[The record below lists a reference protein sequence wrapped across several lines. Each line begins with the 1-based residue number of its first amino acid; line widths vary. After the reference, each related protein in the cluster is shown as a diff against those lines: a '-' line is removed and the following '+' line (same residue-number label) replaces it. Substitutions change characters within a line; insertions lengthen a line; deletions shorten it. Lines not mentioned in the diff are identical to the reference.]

1 MEYTKEVHDEIE
13 EIFEEKKSPM
23 GTALTLFRNAGYCFL
38 TVAVAIWLD
47 EFYPGESETV
57 KMSTVFI
64 MFLIMMPMVI
74 PVCISDIE
82 RKGKRYPADRIRK
95 LFGKFIEDIRQVE
108 FLSEPQKSVDGMIDI
123 KSLRFYDEFNEM
135 RRKAA
140 RNVPKNMLNT
150 VFMARM
156 EKYFKEEVPR
166 NVIMM
171 EQKNIEE
178 IEKYSKGIRKS
189 LIKSWKEN
197 RKISQEH
204 EEARR
209 RHYGIFYKLFEKLRK
224 MKEVK
229 KIENRKEVLE
239 HIKK

>member
-1 MEYTKEVHDEIE
+1 MEYTKEIHEEIE
-13 EIFEEKKSPM
+13 GVFKEKKSL
-23 GTALTLFRNAGYCFL
+23 ASFFEIAGYCLL
-38 TVAVAIWLD
+38 TIAEAIWLG
-47 EFYPGESETV
+47 EFYPGESETL

-95 LFGKFIEDIRQVE
+95 LFGKFFEDKRQVE
-108 FLSEPQKSVDGMIDI
+108 FLSEPQKAVDGMIDI

-156 EKYFKEEVPR
+156 EKYFREEVPR

-171 EQKNIEE
+171 EQKNIERV
-178 IEKYSKGIRKS
+178 EKYSRDIRKS

-204 EEARR
+204 RKAQRK
-209 RHYGIFYKLFEKLRK
+209 HYGIFYKLFEK
-224 MKEVK
+224 
-229 KIENRKEVLE
+229 
-239 HIKK
+239 IKKLKEFFNWCEKN

>member
-1 MEYTKEVHDEIE
+1 
-13 EIFEEKKSPM
+13 
-23 GTALTLFRNAGYCFL
+23 
-38 TVAVAIWLD
+38 
-47 EFYPGESETV
+47 
-57 KMSTVFI
+57 MSTVFI

-95 LFGKFIEDIRQVE
+95 LFGKFIEDSRQVE
-108 FLSEPQKSVDGMIDI
+108 FLSEPQKAVDGMIDV
-123 KSLRFYDEFNEM
+123 KSLRFYDKFNEM

-166 NVIMM
+166 NVMMM
-171 EQKNIEE
+171 EQKNIERV
-178 IEKYSKGIRKS
+178 EKYSRDIRKS

-197 RKISQEH
+197 RKISQEY
-204 EEARR
+204 EKAQRK
-209 RHYGIFYKLFEKLRK
+209 HYGIFYKLFEKLRK
-224 MKEVK
+224 PKEVK
-229 KIENRKEVLE
+229 RIEKI
-239 HIKK
+239 

>member
-1 MEYTKEVHDEIE
+1 
-13 EIFEEKKSPM
+13 
-23 GTALTLFRNAGYCFL
+23 
-38 TVAVAIWLD
+38 
-47 EFYPGESETV
+47 
-57 KMSTVFI
+57 
-64 MFLIMMPMVI
+64 MVI

-95 LFGKFIEDIRQVE
+95 LFGKFIEDSRQVE
-108 FLSEPQKSVDGMIDI
+108 FLSEPQKAVDGMIDV

-166 NVIMM
+166 NVIIM
-171 EQKNIEE
+171 EQKNIERV
-178 IEKYSKGIRKS
+178 EKYSRDIRKS

-204 EEARR
+204 REAQRK
-209 RHYGIFYKLFEKLRK
+209 HYGIFYKLFEKLRK
-224 MKEVK
+224 PKEVR